1 MAGEPAA
8 AHRRRARAGRGA
20 GAPRRRPGHRVRDRH
35 HGRHRHRDRDRRRPE
50 AGDVATADDQTWVF
64 PFNRPPA
71 PGEGD
76 NQALAVNTEDGSTL
90 YDVAFALVWAE
101 GDTTDNVNSAYAL
114 ASCRDC
120 TTVAIAFQV
129 VLVVGQSDTIVPQ
142 NLAAAVNYNC
152 ISCVTAALA
161 RQLVLTIEGPLSDLA
176 MEELTALWREIAAFG
191 ADLEGLSLGE
201 IQARLTS
208 YEEQIIAI
216 IERDQGP
223 LVPSRTEAS
232 RLGVTDAERH
242 RRPFGEPR
250 RRREPDDVR
259 RRDDDGWDRLRPG
272 LRADRRGAERHHGQ
286 RADPGRPA
294 EEPEPTP
301 TAEAT
306 EPAAETAAAEPEP
319 TPTVEPTPTTS
330 TSP

>member
-1 MAGEPAA
+1 VLVPREGGSATASETVPTG
-8 AHRRRARAGRGA
+8 GTGTGTGGA
-20 GAPRRRPGHRVRDRH
+20 
-35 HGRHRHRDRDRRRPE
+35 PE

-161 RQLVLTIEGPLSDLA
+161 RQLVLTIERPLSDLA
-176 MEELTALWREIAAFG
+176 MEELTALWQEIAAFG

-232 RLGVTDAERH
+232 ASASPTPSGTASPSAGPGAGASPTTSGDGTTTGGTDSDPTA
-242 RRPFGEPR
+242 GEPSATTDS
-250 RRREPDDVR
+250 EPTTE
-259 RRDDDGWDRLRPG
+259 PT
-272 LRADRRGAERHHGQ
+272 
-286 RADPGRPA
+286 PA
-294 EEPEPTP
+294 EPEPMP

-306 EPAAETAAAEPEP
+306 EPTEETAAAQPEP